1 MNEIKITIE
10 LSEADRARVDRLLAL
25 AESNQTVTRSTA
37 EALVAWAHELDKAIT
52 RGVGQE
58 AAEAAEEAQEAPTSP
73 EELAQAETLA
83 RILDAPAVAMEP
95 EKPAPA
101 EEPAAPAPV
110 DRKTVKRLAVKKIQ
124 EGKRDAVKAVIASFG
139 VEKVDQVPEEKL
151 AELETRLGE
160 V

>member
-52 RGVGQE
+52 RGIGQ
-58 AAEAAEEAQEAPTSP
+58 EAAEEAQEAPTSP
-73 EELAQAETLA
+73 EEPAQAEILA
-83 RILDAPAVAMEP
+83 RILDAPAVAAEP
-95 EKPAPA
+95 EKPAPV